1 MEEITVIIPNYN
13 GIKFLEE
20 CLEALLDQE
29 EGTPDFRVLVVD
41 NGSRD
46 GSREVAARFPGV
58 SLLALD
64 TNTGFCRGVNE
75 GIRAS
80 DTPYVILLNNDTR
93 VRGHFVKGLYEAVCS
108 SPSVF
113 SVSARMLMWD
123 RPELID
129 DAGDRY
135 CALGWAYARGKG
147 KPASRYDSPA
157 EIFS

>member
-13 GIKFLEE
+13 GIMFLEE

-64 TNTGFCRGVNE
+64 TNTPGGERGNPGV
-75 GIRAS
+75 
-80 DTPYVILLNNDTR
+80 
-93 VRGHFVKGLYEAVCS
+93 GHSLCD
-108 SPSVF
+108 
-113 SVSARMLMWD
+113 SA
-123 RPELID
+123 EQ
-129 DAGDRY
+129 
-135 CALGWAYARGKG
+135 
-147 KPASRYDSPA
+147 
-157 EIFS
+157 